1 MDAFFK
7 FCCDVM
13 AFAGKCIGL
22 SYGEIN
28 VLTFLYIEPV
38 LLIVIGLLYMKKDLL
53 MGLLNVCSWSYV
65 LFEMQRH
72 YPVTDAGFK
81 LIYADLHALADYLG
95 MSHAAVNYVLFIMI
109 PIIYALLLLSVFL
122 PGKWFAA
129 KLSRLKALWEHKGLK
144 P

>member
-1 MDAFFK
+1 
-7 FCCDVM
+7 M
-13 AFAGKCIGL
+13 AFAGKCMGL

-38 LLIVIGLLYMKKDLL
+38 LLIVIGLLYMKKDFL
-53 MGLLNVCSWSYV
+53 MGLLNVCSLSYV
-65 LFEMQRH
+65 LFEMQRHEMQRH

-95 MSHAAVNYVLFIMI
+95 MSYAAVNYALFIMI

-122 PGKWFAA
+122 PKTWISA
-129 KLSRLKALWEHKGLK
+129 RLGCLKTLWIERKSQK
-144 P
+144 S